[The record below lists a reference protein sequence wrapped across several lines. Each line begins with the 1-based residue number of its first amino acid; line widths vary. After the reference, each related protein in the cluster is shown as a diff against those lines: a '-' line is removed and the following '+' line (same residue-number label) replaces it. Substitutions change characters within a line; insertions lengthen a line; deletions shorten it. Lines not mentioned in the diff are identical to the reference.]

1 VRPNL
6 TKLYI
11 STDAFTYKAQPMI
24 GAYFRLKSSSFHQ
37 AHLHASIQRTSG
49 FGAVVGHGA

>member
-1 VRPNL
+1 MRPNL

-24 GAYFRLKSSSFHQ
+24 GEYFRLKSSSFHQ

-49 FGAVVGHGA
+49 FGAVVGHWA